1 MAAVIR
7 DARIEAEG
15 VVLALMPPL
24 AQPRPAAGTRAR
36 REPEQRATKEEP
48 VAEEGSEPI
57 AAPSVVEAAAH
68 AREEAERAA
77 REQTLREQ
85 REREQREALERA
97 QAEGYAA
104 GIAQGEAKYAAQ
116 VEQLA
121 AVLASAPAAIEAA
134 VVGAEDV
141 IVEIAYESVC
151 KIVGDALG
159 RREGV
164 VAVVQSVLRNLRERE
179 QLVIRV
185 APDDLALLESHR
197 KDLLPYRGTVV
208 ALVADERVSLGGCL
222 VESSGGT
229 LDGRLETQMQRLREI
244 LFDARHPQGEI
255 HS

>member
-7 DARIEAEG
+7 GAHIEAEG
-15 VVLALMPPL
+15 VVLAVMPPV
-24 AQPRPAAGTRAR
+24 AQARPAAGARAR
-36 REPEQRATKEEP
+36 REPEQRAARAEP
-48 VAEEGSEPI
+48 VAEVVSETMV
-57 AAPSVVEAAAH
+57 ASSVAEAANR

-77 REQTLREQ
+77 QEQALREQ
-85 REREQREALERA
+85 REREHREALQRA
-97 QAEGYAA
+97 QSEGYAA

-116 VEQLA
+116 AEQLA
-121 AVLASAPAAIEAA
+121 AVLASAHEAIEAA
-134 VVGAEDV
+134 VVDAEDV
-141 IVEIAYESVC
+141 ILEIAYESVC

-244 LFDARHPQGEI
+244 LVDARHPRGES